1 MDSNDLIIK
10 RGSVCVL
17 WAVTAGGLH
26 IIIRQSPRGNEIRT
40 TDNEIIAAQ
49 VFKRYRN
56 R

>member
-1 MDSNDLIIK
+1 MDTNDLIIK
-10 RGSVCVL
+10 RGAVRVL
-17 WAVTAGGLH
+17 WAITARGQH